1 MSKSPASTA
10 HYRPETRL
18 VHSGTLRSQYG
29 ETSEALFLT
38 QGYVYNSAE
47 ECEARFKG
55 EDPGFIYSR
64 YSNPTISMFE
74 RRMIELEGAEAAR
87 SAATGMAAVTTA
99 ILAPLK
105 AGDHVVASRALFG
118 SCLYVIQDLL
128 PRYGIET
135 TLVDG
140 LDLDQWQRA
149 MRPNT
154 KTFFLESPTNPTL
167 DVLDIPGIAEI
178 AHSGGARLVVDNVF
192 ATPIWQSPL
201 ALGADVVVY
210 SATKHIDG
218 QGRCLG
224 GIILSSEAFIAEHI
238 HNFMR
243 QTGPSISPFNAW
255 VLLKGLETL
264 GVRVRAQT
272 ETAARIADVLASHPK
287 ISRLV
292 YPGRADHPQAASRE
306 EADARRLDAGRLR
319 GQGRQAGGVPRAQRA
334 QACEDLEQ
342 SRRCQE
348 PRHASGDHDASAP
361 QAGGPRRARHQRGL
375 HPLLGGARACGRS
388 DRGSDRGAGEGVRR
402 LRLGVGWAKRLVRR
416 SSKSEGGSVPTIHD
430 HIADRWWARR
440 AKSAPLPTLRH
451 RAYIGRYVRTSAG
464 TLTPS
469 LIWPTERMMSSPRS
483 WAKQA

>member
-1 MSKSPASTA
+1 MSKVKASTA

-118 SCLYVIQDLL
+118 SCLYVVQDLL

-149 MRPNT
+149 LRPNT

-178 AHSGGARLVVDNVF
+178 AHKGGARLIVDNVF

-201 ALGADVVVY
+201 SLGADVVVY

-243 QTGPSISPFNAW
+243 QTGPSMSPFNAW

-264 GVRVRAQT
+264 AVRVRAQT
-272 ETAARIADVLASHPK
+272 ETAAKVANALAEHPK
-287 ISRLV
+287 ISRLI
-292 YPGRADHPQAASRE
+292 YPGRADHPQAALVKKQMRAGSTLIGFEVKGGKAGAFRCLNALQISRISNNLG
-306 EADARRLDAGRLR
+306 DAKSLVTHPAT
-319 GQGRQAGGVPRAQRA
+319 PT
-334 QACEDLEQ
+334 
-342 SRRCQE
+342 
-348 PRHASGDHDASAP
+348 
-361 QAGGPRRARHQRGL
+361 HQRL
-375 HPLLGGARACGRS
+375 APEARA
-388 DRGSDRGAGEGVRR
+388 E
-402 LRLGVGWAKRLVRR
+402 LGI
-416 SSKSEGGSVPTIHD
+416 SEGFI
-430 HIADRWWARR
+430 RF
-440 AKSAPLPTLRH
+440 
-451 RAYIGRYVRTSAG
+451 SAG
-464 TLTPS
+464 LEHADD
-469 LIWPTERMMSSPRS
+469 LIEDFEQAL
-483 WAKQA
+483 AKV

>member
-1 MSKSPASTA
+1 MSKSPAN
-10 HYRPETRL
+10 YRPETRL
-18 VHSGTLRSQYG
+18 VHSGTLRSQFG

-64 YSNPTISMFE
+64 YSNPTIAMFE

-149 MRPNT
+149 LKPNT

-178 AHSGGARLVVDNVF
+178 AHKGGARLVVDNVF

-264 GVRVRAQT
+264 AVRVRAQT
-272 ETAARIADVLASHPK
+272 DTAARIAEVLASHPK

-292 YPGRADHPQAASRE
+292 YPGRADHPQAALVKKQMRGGSTLVGFEVKGGKQAAFRVLNE
-306 EADARRLDAGRLR
+306 LKLAKISNNLGDAKSLVTHPATTTHQRLKPEDRAALGISEGFIRFSAGLEHADDLI
-319 GQGRQAGGVPRAQRA
+319 
-334 QACEDLEQ
+334 EDLTAALEK
-342 SRRCQE
+342 
-348 PRHASGDHDASAP
+348 A
-361 QAGGPRRARHQRGL
+361 
-375 HPLLGGARACGRS
+375 
-388 DRGSDRGAGEGVRR
+388 
-402 LRLGVGWAKRLVRR
+402 
-416 SSKSEGGSVPTIHD
+416 
-430 HIADRWWARR
+430 
-440 AKSAPLPTLRH
+440 
-451 RAYIGRYVRTSAG
+451 
-464 TLTPS
+464 
-469 LIWPTERMMSSPRS
+469 
-483 WAKQA
+483 